1 MSAPEHT
8 LLPIASASE
17 SWRWLRGAI
26 GRRRGLAALTL
37 LVGLVA
43 AAATVVPVYVFGVL
57 VDRVRE
63 GAPASTIV
71 GVVAVITVAAIV
83 AGALTGLGSYL
94 IARLGEGTLAGLRE
108 QVVGRALRLPI
119 TTIERVGK
127 GDLLSRV
134 GDDVSVI
141 GKAVADVVPSLV
153 SALLLV
159 VLSMAAMVGIDWRL
173 GLAGMVALPMYAL
186 AMRWYLPRSG
196 PLYAQERVAMG
207 RRSQAL
213 VSSMQGVRTVRAYG
227 LEEPHLAEIDRA
239 SGDARNLAVGVFG
252 LFTRFAGRG
261 NRAEFVGLAVILAVG
276 FALVKQ
282 DVVTVGQTT
291 AAALLF
297 HRLFNPIGAL
307 VFTFDE
313 VQSAGASLARL
324 VGVLGIPETADAGKG
339 VAPADASLELLGVRH
354 RYDGSHEVLHGIDL
368 HIAPGERVALVGSTG
383 AGKSTL
389 AVLAAGSLPPTS
401 GTVRIG
407 GVPLSEL
414 GVDSLRRHVAIV
426 SQEVHVFAG
435 PLVEDLRLARP
446 DATADEVTA
455 ALDTVGALSWVSALE
470 HGIDTV
476 VGEGGHALTAAQ
488 AQELALARLVLA
500 DPAVAVLDEAT
511 AEAGSAGARELERAA
526 DAATR
531 GRTTLVVAHRLT
543 QAASADRV
551 VVLEHGRIVE
561 HGTPAELISAG
572 GRYAQLWAAWEG
584 SVEQTGAQGVDGL
597 LVDSQSL
604 ADVVLDAAVQPVDLS
619 ERGI

>member
-1 MSAPEHT
+1 MSTTRE
-8 LLPIASASE
+8 LLPIASAGE
-17 SWRWLRGAI
+17 SWRWL
-26 GRRRGLAALTL
+26 GRELGQRKGLTALTL
-37 LVGLVA
+37 VVGLVA
-43 AAATVVPVYVFGVL
+43 AAAAVVPVYVFGML

-83 AGALTGLGSYL
+83 AGALTGVGSYL

-108 QVVGRALRLPI
+108 RVLARALRLPI
-119 TTIERVGK
+119 PTIERVGK

-141 GKAVADVVPSLV
+141 GKAVADVVPSLI

-159 VLSMAAMVGIDWRL
+159 LLSMAAMVGIDWRL

-186 AMRWYLPRSG
+186 ALKWYLPRSG

-227 LEEPHLAEIDRA
+227 LEDRHLADIDRA
-239 SGDARNLAVGVFG
+239 SADARNLAVGVFG

-276 FALVKQ
+276 FALV
-282 DVVTVGQTT
+282 DADAVTVGQTT

-307 VFTFDE
+307 LYTFDE

-324 VGVLGIPETADAGKG
+324 VGVLGIPEADDTGTRG
-339 VAPADASLELLGVRH
+339 APVDGSLELEDLRH
-354 RYDGSHEVLHGIDL
+354 SYDGGHEVLHGVSL
-368 HIAPGERVALVGSTG
+368 RVEPGERVALVGSTG

-389 AVLAAGSLPPTS
+389 AALAAGSLPPTS

-407 GVPLSEL
+407 GVPLGGL
-414 GVDSLRRHVAIV
+414 GAESLRRHVAIV

-446 DATADEVTA
+446 DATVEDVTA
-455 ALDTVGALSWVSALE
+455 ALDTVGALTWVRALE
-470 HGIDTV
+470 HGLDTV

-543 QAASADRV
+543 QAAAADRV

-561 HGTPAELISAG
+561 QGTPAQLVAAG

-584 SVEQTGAQGVDGL
+584 QASGSIVCERDSGA
-597 LVDSQSL
+597 L
-604 ADVVLDAAVQPVDLS
+604 AA
-619 ERGI
+619 ETI

>member
-1 MSAPEHT
+1 MSIPESG
-8 LLPIASASE
+8 LLPVAPASD
-17 SWRWLRGAI
+17 SWRWLGHEL
-26 GRRRGLAALTL
+26 GRRKGLTALTL

-43 AAATVVPVYVFGVL
+43 AAAAVVPVYVFGVL

-63 GAPASTIV
+63 GAPVSTIV
-71 GVVAVITVAAIV
+71 GVVAVITAAAIV
-83 AGALTGLGSYL
+83 AGVLTGVGSYL
-94 IARLGEGTLAGLRE
+94 IARLGERTLADLRE
-108 QVVGRALRLPI
+108 RVVARALRLPS
-119 TTIERVGK
+119 TTLERVGK

-134 GDDVSVI
+134 GDDVAVI
-141 GKAVADVVPSLV
+141 GKAVSDVVPGLI

-186 AMRWYLPRSG
+186 ALKWYLPRSG
-196 PLYAQERVAMG
+196 PLYADERVAMG

-227 LEEPHLAEIDRA
+227 LEDRHLADIDRA
-239 SGDARNLAVGVFG
+239 SADARDLSVGVFG

-261 NRAEFVGLAVILAVG
+261 NRAEFVGLAVILAAG
-276 FALVKQ
+276 FALVKA
-282 DVVTVGQTT
+282 DAVTVGETT

-307 VFTFDE
+307 LYTFDE

-324 VGVLGIPETADAGKG
+324 IGVVGIPERGDTGTGAEP
-339 VAPADASLELLGVRH
+339 VDASLELIDVRH
-354 RYDGSHEVLHGIDL
+354 SYDDGHDVLHGVNL
-368 HIAPGERVALVGSTG
+368 RIAPGERVALVGSTG

-389 AVLAAGSLPPTS
+389 AALAAGSLPPTS
-401 GTVRIG
+401 GTILLG
-407 GVPLSEL
+407 SVPLDDL
-414 GVDSLRRHVAIV
+414 GRERVRRHVAIV

-435 PLVEDLRLARP
+435 PLIEDLRLARP
-446 DATADEVTA
+446 DATLDDVTA
-455 ALDTVGALSWVSALE
+455 ALDTVGALSWATALE
-470 HGIDTV
+470 DGLDTV
-476 VGEGGHALTAAQ
+476 VGEGGHPLTAAQ

-531 GRTTLVVAHRLT
+531 GRTALVVAHRLT

-561 HGTPAELISAG
+561 EGAPADLVAAG

-584 SVEQTGAQGVDGL
+584 AGER
-597 LVDSQSL
+597 VDSLQ
-604 ADVVLDAAVQPVDLS
+604 
-619 ERGI
+619 R

>member
-1 MSAPEHT
+1 MSAPEQQ
-8 LLPIASASE
+8 LLPIASASD
-17 SWRWLRGAI
+17 SWRWLRDALA
-26 GRRRGLAALTL
+26 RRKALAALTL
-37 LVGLVA
+37 LAGLIA
-43 AAATVVPVYVFGVL
+43 AGAAVVPVYVFGVL

-71 GVVAVITVAAIV
+71 GVVAIITVAAVV

-94 IARLGEGTLAGLRE
+94 IARLGEGALAGLRE

-119 TTIERVGK
+119 PTIERVGK

-134 GDDVSVI
+134 GDDVAVI

-153 SALLLV
+153 SSLLLV
-159 VLSMAAMVGIDWRL
+159 ALSMATMVGIDWRL
-173 GLAGMVALPMYAL
+173 GLAGMVALPMYVLAL
-186 AMRWYLPRSG
+186 RWYLPRSG

-227 LEEPHLAEIDRA
+227 LEERHLADIDRA
-239 SGDARNLAVGVFG
+239 SGDARDLSVGVFG

-307 VFTFDE
+307 LYTFDE

-324 VGVLGIPETADAGKG
+324 VGVLEIPESEDAGTG
-339 VAPADASLELLGVRH
+339 AEPADASLELADVRH
-354 RYDGSHEVLHGIDL
+354 SYDSGHEVLHGIDL
-368 HIAPGERVALVGSTG
+368 RIAPGERVALVGSTG

-407 GVPLSEL
+407 GVPLGEL
-414 GVDSLRRHVAIV
+414 GAGSLRRHVAIV

-446 DATADEVTA
+446 DASDAEVTD
-455 ALDTVGALSWVSALE
+455 ALDTVGASSWVNALDD
-470 HGIDTV
+470 GLDTV
-476 VGEGGHALTAAQ
+476 VGEGGHTLTAAQ
-488 AQELALARLVLA
+488 AQQLALARLVLA
-500 DPAVAVLDEAT
+500 DPAVAILDEAT

-551 VVLEHGRIVE
+551 VVLEQGRIVE
-561 HGTPAELISAG
+561 HGTPAELVSAG
-572 GRYAQLWAAWEG
+572 GRYAQLWAAW
-584 SVEQTGAQGVDGL
+584 QGADER
-597 LVDSQSL
+597 
-604 ADVVLDAAVQPVDLS
+604 AVS
-619 ERGI
+619 AT